1 MANPT
6 RTTGIFRVK
15 LTLAAYVHSM
25 NAEPN
30 PSDEFLFEKREDG
43 IAVLTLNR
51 PARLNALHW
60 DLMRELHAQLDEIKA
75 DPSIRLL
82 IVTGAGR
89 GFCSGL
95 DLQRGDPLGGNDSIL
110 QVLERQELVAN
121 LAIKLRKLP
130 IPVIAA
136 VNGPAAGAGIALALA
151 ADIRIC
157 TPEAKFSAA
166 FVRIGISACDV
177 GVSYMLPRIV
187 GHGVASEIMLTGKL
201 VGAEQAE
208 RIGLVSR
215 VVPNEDLLDSAI
227 EFAGEI
233 TRNSPFG
240 VRMTK
245 EVLAFSVDAPSI
257 EAAVEMENRTQVI
270 AVQTE
275 DMKEAVAAFKE
286 KREAKFEYR

>member
-1 MANPT
+1 MSEYSLET
-6 RTTGIFRVK
+6 RGDTAI
-15 LTLAAYVHSM
+15 
-25 NAEPN
+25 
-30 PSDEFLFEKREDG
+30 
-43 IAVLTLNR
+43 LTLNR
-51 PARLNALHW
+51 PERLNALTW
-60 DLMRELHAQLDEIKA
+60 DLMRELHRVLDEIRE
-75 DPSIRLL
+75 DQSIRLL
-82 IVTGAGR
+82 VLTGAGR

-95 DLQRGDPLGGNDSIL
+95 DIMRGDPLGGDDSIL
-110 QVLERQELVAN
+110 TVLERQELVAN

-136 VNGPAAGAGIALALA
+136 VNGPATGAGFALALA

-157 TPEAKFSAA
+157 SPEAKFSAA

-187 GHGVASEIMLTGKL
+187 GHGAASEIMLTGNL
-201 VGAEQAE
+201 VDAAQAK

-215 VVPNEDLLDSAI
+215 VADGDVTAAAL
-227 EFAGEI
+227 EFGSDI

-270 AVQTE
+270 ATRTE
-275 DMKEAVAAFKE
+275 DMVEAVSAFKE
-286 KREAKFEYR
+286 KREAEFRNR